1 MKIQLS
7 DHFSYKRLLRF
18 VAPSILMLLCTSVY
32 SIVDGFFVSNYVGKT
47 PFAALNLVMPV
58 LMGVGTLG
66 FMAGTGGS
74 AVVSMTLGEGKKELA
89 NEFFS
94 LIVYVTLA
102 VSIVVGFICF
112 VLAPQIALALGA
124 NGELEADCVRYS
136 RILFLSSPAFVM
148 QYLFQSFFI
157 AAEKPTLSLKVNV
170 IAGLTNA
177 VLDYVLIVAFPLGL
191 VGAALAT
198 AAGQLVGGIIPVI
211 YFSREN
217 GSLLQLGKAK
227 WHGKVI
233 WQTVTNG
240 SSELVTNIS
249 TSIVSILYNFQ
260 LMEAAGENVV
270 AAYGIIMY
278 VDIIFMTLYLGYSLG
293 SAPIVSF
300 HYGAGNHAELKN
312 LCRKKSGHY
321 LGRRCDSAD
330 RFSDSG
336 RTVSKNLRKLRSGV
350 IGDDHL
356 GISDLC
362 HCFHGPRHE
371 RVGFLLLHSPEQRSR
386 IRSNL
391 FPAYLRVPDRHR
403 ADPAETD
410 RHYRCMAVH
419 RTGRVPGT
427 VCDNRIP
434 DRQEKKISLCI
445 TIQSH
450 ANCVL
455 RMLRIV
461 SLTEK

>member
-74 AVVSMTLGEGKKELA
+74 AVVSMTLGEGRKELA
-89 NEFFS
+89 NEYFS

-112 VLAPQIALALGA
+112 ALAPQIALALGA
-124 NGELEADCVRYS
+124 DGELEADCVRYS

-177 VLDYVLIVAFPLGL
+177 VLDYVLIVVFPLGL

-260 LMEAAGENVV
+260 LMEAAGENGV

-312 LCRKKSGHY
+312 LCRES
-321 LGRRCDSAD
+321 LV
-330 RFSDSG
+330 SDPG

-350 IGDDHL
+350 IGNDHL

-362 HCFHGPRHE
+362 HCFHGPRYE

-391 FPAYLRVPDRHR
+391 FPAYLRVPDCHR
-403 ADPAETD
+403 ADPAEAD

-419 RTGRVPGT
+419 RTGRVPSA

>member
-89 NEFFS
+89 NEYFS

-112 VLAPQIALALGA
+112 ALAPQIALALGA
-124 NGELEADCVRYS
+124 DGELEADCVRYS

-157 AAEKPTLSLKVNV
+157 AAEKPALSLKVNL

-177 VLDYVLIVAFPLGL
+177 VLDYVLIVVFPLGL

-211 YFSREN
+211 YFFREN
-217 GSLLQLGKAK
+217 GSLLQLGKTK

-260 LMEAAGENVV
+260 LLRLAGENGV
-270 AAYGIIMY
+270 AAYGVIMY
-278 VDIIFMTLYLGYSLG
+278 AAFLFVAVFVGYAVG

-300 HYGAGNHAELKN
+300 HYGARNHAEVHN
-312 LCRKKSGHY
+312 LYQKSLRLIAVVSVTLTAASMVIIPYVARIFVGY
-321 LGRRCDSAD
+321 DVQLLALTSRAFRLYALCFLIKGFNIYASSFFTALGDGVTSALIS
-330 RFSDSG
+330 FL
-336 RTVSKNLRKLRSGV
+336 RTFLFQMAALLVLPALWGIDGV
-350 IGDDHL
+350 WL
-356 GISDLC
+356 AVTAAELATLA
-362 HCFHGPRHE
+362 
-371 RVGFLLLHSPEQRSR
+371 VTVAMFLTKDKT
-386 IRSNL
+386 
-391 FPAYLRVPDRHR
+391 F
-403 ADPAETD
+403 
-410 RHYRCMAVH
+410 HYRKA
-419 RTGRVPGT
+419 
-427 VCDNRIP
+427 
-434 DRQEKKISLCI
+434 
-445 TIQSH
+445 
-450 ANCVL
+450 
-455 RMLRIV
+455 
-461 SLTEK
+461 

>member
-1 MKIQLS
+1 M
-7 DHFSYKRLLRF
+7 
-18 VAPSILMLLCTSVY
+18 
-32 SIVDGFFVSNYVGKT
+32 
-47 PFAALNLVMPV
+47 
-58 LMGVGTLG
+58 
-66 FMAGTGGS
+66 
-74 AVVSMTLGEGKKELA
+74 
-89 NEFFS
+89 
-94 LIVYVTLA
+94 
-102 VSIVVGFICF
+102 
-112 VLAPQIALALGA
+112 
-124 NGELEADCVRYS
+124 
-136 RILFLSSPAFVM
+136 
-148 QYLFQSFFI
+148 
-157 AAEKPTLSLKVNV
+157 SLKVNV

-260 LMEAAGENVV
+260 LMEAAGENGV

-312 LCRKKSGHY
+312 LCRKS
-321 LGRRCDSAD
+321 LVIISAGGVILLTASQILAGPLVKI
-330 RFSDSG
+330 FA
-336 RTVSKNLRKLRSGV
+336 NYASGV

-391 FPAYLRVPDRHR
+391 FPAYLRVPRSSS
-403 ADPAETD
+403 
-410 RHYRCMAVH
+410 C
-419 RTGRVPGT
+419 
-427 VCDNRIP
+427 
-434 DRQEKKISLCI
+434 
-445 TIQSH
+445 
-450 ANCVL
+450 
-455 RMLRIV
+455 
-461 SLTEK
+461 

>member
-89 NEFFS
+89 NEYFS

-112 VLAPQIALALGA
+112 ALAPQIALALGA
-124 NGELEADCVRYS
+124 DGELEADCVRYS

-157 AAEKPTLSLKVNV
+157 AAEKPALSLKVNV

-177 VLDYVLIVAFPLGL
+177 VLDYVLIVVFPLGL

-211 YFSREN
+211 YFFREN

-240 SSELVTNIS
+240 SFELVTNIS

-260 LMEAAGENVV
+260 LMEAAGENGV

-312 LCRKKSGHY
+312 LCRKS
-321 LGRRCDSAD
+321 LVIISAC
-330 RFSDSG
+330 
-336 RTVSKNLRKLRSGV
+336 GV
-350 IGDDHL
+350 ILLTASQILAGPLVKIFANYDQEL
-356 GISDLC
+356 LEMTTWGFRIYAIAFLVRGMNVWGSSFFTALNNGAVSAAISFLRTFAFQIVIVLILPKLIGITGVWLSIVLAE
-362 HCFHGPRHE
+362 FLALF
-371 RVGFLLLHSPEQRSR
+371 VTIGFLIAKRKQ
-386 IRSNL
+386 
-391 FPAYLRVPDRHR
+391 Y
-403 ADPAETD
+403 
-410 RHYRCMAVH
+410 HYA
-419 RTGRVPGT
+419 
-427 VCDNRIP
+427 
-434 DRQEKKISLCI
+434 
-445 TIQSH
+445 
-450 ANCVL
+450 
-455 RMLRIV
+455 
-461 SLTEK
+461 

>member
-94 LIVYVTLA
+94 LIVYA
-102 VSIVVGFICF
+102 F
-112 VLAPQIALALGA
+112 APQIALALGA

-260 LMEAAGENVV
+260 LMEAAGENGV

-312 LCRKKSGHY
+312 LCRKS
-321 LGRRCDSAD
+321 LVIISA
-330 RFSDSG
+330 G
-336 RTVSKNLRKLRSGV
+336 GV
-350 IGDDHL
+350 ILLTASQILAGPLVKIFANYDQEL
-356 GISDLC
+356 LEMTTWGFRIYAIAFMVRGMNVWGSSFFTALNNGAVSAAISFLRTFVFQIVIVLILPKLIGITGVWLSIVLAE
-362 HCFHGPRHE
+362 FLALF
-371 RVGFLLLHSPEQRSR
+371 VTIGFLIAKRKK
-386 IRSNL
+386 
-391 FPAYLRVPDRHR
+391 Y
-403 ADPAETD
+403 
-410 RHYRCMAVH
+410 HYA
-419 RTGRVPGT
+419 
-427 VCDNRIP
+427 
-434 DRQEKKISLCI
+434 
-445 TIQSH
+445 
-450 ANCVL
+450 
-455 RMLRIV
+455 
-461 SLTEK
+461 

>member
-89 NEFFS
+89 NEYFS

-112 VLAPQIALALGA
+112 ALAPQIALALGA
-124 NGELEADCVRYS
+124 DGELEADCVRYS

-157 AAEKPTLSLKVNV
+157 AAEKPALSLKVNV

-177 VLDYVLIVAFPLGL
+177 VLDYVLIVVFPLEL

-211 YFSREN
+211 YFFREN

-260 LMEAAGENVV
+260 LMEAAGENGV

-312 LCRKKSGHY
+312 LCRKS
-321 LGRRCDSAD
+321 LVIISAC
-330 RFSDSG
+330 
-336 RTVSKNLRKLRSGV
+336 GV
-350 IGDDHL
+350 IL
-356 GISDLC
+356 LTASQILT
-362 HCFHGPRHE
+362 GPLVKIFANYDQELLEMTTWGFRIYAIAFMV
-371 RVGFLLLHSPEQRSR
+371 RGMNVWFLLLHSPEQRSR

>member
-157 AAEKPTLSLKVNV
+157 AAEKPALSLKVNV

-260 LMEAAGENVV
+260 LMEARMVWRLMASSCTW
-270 AAYGIIMY
+270 
-278 VDIIFMTLYLGYSLG
+278 TL
-293 SAPIVSF
+293 
-300 HYGAGNHAELKN
+300 
-312 LCRKKSGHY
+312 
-321 LGRRCDSAD
+321 
-330 RFSDSG
+330 FS
-336 RTVSKNLRKLRSGV
+336 
-350 IGDDHL
+350 
-356 GISDLC
+356 
-362 HCFHGPRHE
+362 
-371 RVGFLLLHSPEQRSR
+371 
-386 IRSNL
+386 
-391 FPAYLRVPDRHR
+391 
-403 ADPAETD
+403 
-410 RHYRCMAVH
+410 
-419 RTGRVPGT
+419 
-427 VCDNRIP
+427 
-434 DRQEKKISLCI
+434 
-445 TIQSH
+445 
-450 ANCVL
+450 
-455 RMLRIV
+455 
-461 SLTEK
+461 

>member
-89 NEFFS
+89 NEYFS

-112 VLAPQIALALGA
+112 ALAPQIALALGA
-124 NGELEADCVRYS
+124 DGELEADCVRYS

-157 AAEKPTLSLKVNV
+157 AAEKPALSLKVNV

-177 VLDYVLIVAFPLGL
+177 VLDYVLIVVFPLGL

-260 LMEAAGENVV
+260 LLRLAGENGV
-270 AAYGIIMY
+270 AAYGVIMY
-278 VDIIFMTLYLGYSLG
+278 AAFLFVAVFVGYAVG

-300 HYGAGNHAELKN
+300 HYGARNHAEVHN
-312 LCRKKSGHY
+312 LYQKSLRLIAVVAVSMTAVSMVLIPYVARIFVGY
-321 LGRRCDSAD
+321 DAQLLALTSRAFRLYALSFLIMGFNVYASSFFTALGDGVTSALIS
-330 RFSDSG
+330 FL
-336 RTVSKNLRKLRSGV
+336 RTLVFQLAA
-350 IGDDHL
+350 
-356 GISDLC
+356 
-362 HCFHGPRHE
+362 
-371 RVGFLLLHSPEQRSR
+371 LLL
-386 IRSNL
+386 L
-391 FPAYLRVPDRHR
+391 PALWGIDGVWL
-403 ADPAETD
+403 AVTAAELAALAVSVYMFVTKD
-410 RHYRCMAVH
+410 QKFHYRHV
-419 RTGRVPGT
+419 
-427 VCDNRIP
+427 
-434 DRQEKKISLCI
+434 
-445 TIQSH
+445 
-450 ANCVL
+450 
-455 RMLRIV
+455 
-461 SLTEK
+461 

>member
-74 AVVSMTLGEGKKELA
+74 AVVSMTLGEGRKELA
-89 NEFFS
+89 NEYFS

-112 VLAPQIALALGA
+112 ALAPQIALALGA
-124 NGELEADCVRYS
+124 DGELEADCVRYS

-177 VLDYVLIVAFPLGL
+177 VLDYVLIVVFPLGL

-211 YFSREN
+211 YFPER
-217 GSLLQLGKAK
+217 
-227 WHGKVI
+227 
-233 WQTVTNG
+233 T
-240 SSELVTNIS
+240 
-249 TSIVSILYNFQ
+249 
-260 LMEAAGENVV
+260 
-270 AAYGIIMY
+270 AAYC
-278 VDIIFMTLYLGYSLG
+278 SW
-293 SAPIVSF
+293 
-300 HYGAGNHAELKN
+300 
-312 LCRKKSGHY
+312 
-321 LGRRCDSAD
+321 GRRSGMEK
-330 RFSDSG
+330 SSG
-336 RTVSKNLRKLRSGV
+336 RL
-350 IGDDHL
+350 
-356 GISDLC
+356 
-362 HCFHGPRHE
+362 
-371 RVGFLLLHSPEQRSR
+371 
-386 IRSNL
+386 
-391 FPAYLRVPDRHR
+391 
-403 ADPAETD
+403 
-410 RHYRCMAVH
+410 
-419 RTGRVPGT
+419 
-427 VCDNRIP
+427 
-434 DRQEKKISLCI
+434 
-445 TIQSH
+445 
-450 ANCVL
+450 
-455 RMLRIV
+455 
-461 SLTEK
+461 

>member
-7 DHFSYKRLLRF
+7 DHFSYNRLLRF

-74 AVVSMTLGEGKKELA
+74 AVVSMTLGEGRKELA
-89 NEFFS
+89 NEYFS
-94 LIVYVTLA
+94 LIVYVTL
-102 VSIVVGFICF
+102 
-112 VLAPQIALALGA
+112 GA
-124 NGELEADCVRYS
+124 DGELEADCVRYS

-260 LMEAAGENVV
+260 LMEAAGENGV

-312 LCRKKSGHY
+312 LCRKS
-321 LGRRCDSAD
+321 LVIISAC
-330 RFSDSG
+330 
-336 RTVSKNLRKLRSGV
+336 GV
-350 IGDDHL
+350 ILLTASQILAGPLVKIFANYDQEL
-356 GISDLC
+356 LEMTTWGFRIYAIAFMVRGMNVWGSSFFTALNNGAVSAAISFLRTFVFQIVIVLILPKLIGITGVWLSIVLAE
-362 HCFHGPRHE
+362 FLALF
-371 RVGFLLLHSPEQRSR
+371 VTIGFLIAKRKK
-386 IRSNL
+386 
-391 FPAYLRVPDRHR
+391 Y
-403 ADPAETD
+403 
-410 RHYRCMAVH
+410 HYA
-419 RTGRVPGT
+419 
-427 VCDNRIP
+427 
-434 DRQEKKISLCI
+434 
-445 TIQSH
+445 
-450 ANCVL
+450 
-455 RMLRIV
+455 
-461 SLTEK
+461 

>member
-32 SIVDGFFVSNYVGKT
+32 SIVDGFFVSNYVGKM

-89 NEFFS
+89 NEYFS

-112 VLAPQIALALGA
+112 ALAPQIALALGA
-124 NGELEADCVRYS
+124 DGELEADCVRYS

-157 AAEKPTLSLKVNV
+157 AAEKPALSLKVNV

-177 VLDYVLIVAFPLGL
+177 VLDYVLIVVFPLGL

-211 YFSREN
+211 YFFREN
-217 GSLLQLGKAK
+217 G
-227 WHGKVI
+227 
-233 WQTVTNG
+233 
-240 SSELVTNIS
+240 
-249 TSIVSILYNFQ
+249 
-260 LMEAAGENVV
+260 
-270 AAYGIIMY
+270 
-278 VDIIFMTLYLGYSLG
+278 TLYLGYSLG

-312 LCRKKSGHY
+312 LCRKS
-321 LGRRCDSAD
+321 LVIISAC
-330 RFSDSG
+330 
-336 RTVSKNLRKLRSGV
+336 GV
-350 IGDDHL
+350 ILLTASQILAGPLVKIFANYDQEL
-356 GISDLC
+356 LEMTTWGFRIYAIAFMVRGMNVWGSSFFTALNNGAVSAAISFLRTFVFQIVIVLILPKLIGITGVWLSIVLAE
-362 HCFHGPRHE
+362 FLALF
-371 RVGFLLLHSPEQRSR
+371 VTIGFLIAKRKK
-386 IRSNL
+386 
-391 FPAYLRVPDRHR
+391 Y
-403 ADPAETD
+403 
-410 RHYRCMAVH
+410 HYA
-419 RTGRVPGT
+419 
-427 VCDNRIP
+427 
-434 DRQEKKISLCI
+434 
-445 TIQSH
+445 
-450 ANCVL
+450 
-455 RMLRIV
+455 
-461 SLTEK
+461 